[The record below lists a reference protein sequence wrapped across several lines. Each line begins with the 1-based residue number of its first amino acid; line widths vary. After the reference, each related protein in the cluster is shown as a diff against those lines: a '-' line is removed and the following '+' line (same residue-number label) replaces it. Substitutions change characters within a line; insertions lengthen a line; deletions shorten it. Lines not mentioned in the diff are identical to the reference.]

1 MTKPRLYV
9 VHGMGPDAVGLV
21 GRITAAI
28 ARHDGNIL
36 DLRQDVLHGLF
47 TIYMVVDLTKS
58 KLERSA
64 FEAKMQE
71 IAQDTELNL
80 AVREF
85 QPEARSPQKQNLLM
99 ILIGKDR
106 PGIIASSSE
115 MLGKYLANIE
125 LAQTIGR
132 EGVFLME
139 LLTDVS
145 HVTIPVENL
154 QRTIH
159 KNMEA
164 LDIKA
169 VFQDEHVFNKRKRI
183 LLFHVTSSFID
194 SRTVD
199 EIIEQ
204 TELRQSDFV
213 AAYSGHALLPSA
225 RSAVAKLDGV
235 PCDTLETVLGSISPS
250 KGSMELIQTL
260 KVMGYK
266 IALVSTGL
274 GFFTEHL
281 RSVLDLDYAYG
292 IPHEV
297 DDDAR
302 TMGADLVTDGLGSHN
317 VDAIIAHL
325 RREENVDQEDIT
337 IITDAG
343 CTEPPGLR
351 IQFNLEVLLECFNQR
366 ILSKENMIG
375 LLGSFGTPKLD

>member
-1 MTKPRLYV
+1 MAKPRLYV

-28 ARHDGNIL
+28 AQHDGNIL

-58 KLERSA
+58 GLERSA
-64 FEAKMQE
+64 FEAKLRE
-71 IAQDTELNL
+71 IAQDTELSL
-80 AVREF
+80 SVREF
-85 QPEARSPQKQNLLM
+85 QPEARSPQKMNLLM

-106 PGIIASSSE
+106 PGIIARSSE
-115 MLGKYLANIE
+115 MLGKYHANIE

-154 QRTIH
+154 QRTIR

-183 LLFHVTSSFID
+183 LLFRVMNSFMD
-194 SRTVD
+194 VRTVE

-204 TELRQSDFV
+204 TDLRQNDF
-213 AAYSGHALLPSA
+213 ASAYAGHALLPSA
-225 RSAVAKLDGV
+225 RSAVAKLEGV
-235 PCDTLETVLGSISPS
+235 PCDTLETVLGSIRPS
-250 KGSMELIQTL
+250 EGSMELIQTL

-266 IALVSTGL
+266 IVLVSTGL
-274 GFFTEHL
+274 GFFTDHL

-302 TMGADLVTDGLGSHN
+302 TMGADLVLDDLGSHD
-317 VDAIIAHL
+317 VDAIITHL
-325 RREENVDQEDIT
+325 QRAENVDQEDIT
-337 IITDAG
+337 VISDDG
-343 CTEPPGLR
+343 CIEPPGLR

-366 ILSKENMIG
+366 ILSKQNMIG
-375 LLGSFGTPKLD
+375 LLGSFGTPRLD